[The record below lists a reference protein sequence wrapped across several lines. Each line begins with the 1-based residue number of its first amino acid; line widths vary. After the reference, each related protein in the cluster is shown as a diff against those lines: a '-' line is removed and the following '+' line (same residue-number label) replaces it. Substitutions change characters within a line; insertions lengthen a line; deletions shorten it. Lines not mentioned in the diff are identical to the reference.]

1 MVTHNNLGASFVL
14 LQKIRS
20 AKSFSN
26 IWYCITNEGIEIIR
40 VSSHFEWPFSEI
52 LLNDIKGPCIAARA
66 PCLLRPPFAP
76 CPLVAAAPYCAAS
89 APRPAG
95 AYSGAPL
102 GLQWQPLGGHAPW
115 RRANASSAATKGLA
129 RVEAEVRSGR
139 TEGGCVELKPF
150 GRFLVGFYTWGVGI
164 DTRVPLPKP
173 GFTARTR
180 FETRFKKPLKIPKKS
195 PKKLPEIPNDFN
207 ERSPQK
213 PQWFRGYDDVGAVTT
228 RHARAAASLPAR
240 TRCAARLPAAL

>member
-150 GRFLVGFYTWGVGI
+150 GRFLYVGGGYRHPGTPPQTGVHGSHSL
-164 DTRVPLPKP
+164 RNSPQKPPKNP
-173 GFTARTR
+173 Q
-180 FETRFKKPLKIPKKS
+180 KS

-228 RHARAAASLPAR
+228 RPAR
-240 TRCAARLPAAL
+240 VAV